1 MRHANRTPGVL
12 PTGRLR
18 EAVILKVGLALA
30 AVAAVLVLPG
40 CKSPSALTA
49 EAIGCRVTE
58 IEIVDSEF
66 KREGSTTAWCARCE
80 ETTYQCATNPERD
93 RVECREVADG
103 AAPCR

>member
-1 MRHANRTPGVL
+1 M
-12 PTGRLR
+12 R
-18 EAVILKVGLALA
+18 EAVILKVGLASTTV
-30 AVAAVLVLPG
+30 AVVLVFSG

-49 EAIGCRVTE
+49 EAIGCRVTG

-80 ETTYQCATNPERD
+80 DVTYQCATNPERN